1 MTRSSSVAAGA
12 EGAEVGAAEE
22 DGVVAIKDGD
32 PALLLRLYAAAK
44 SLKGIRDKT
53 VRTRASRMVRKM
65 KSRAQERR

>member
-1 MTRSSSVAAGA
+1 MEPITYAIRFNIQKYGESM
-12 EGAEVGAAEE
+12 
-22 DGVVAIKDGD
+22 DGLVDVAIEDGD